1 MELQK
6 LVIKAHRLDM
16 QKKLV
21 KKGYSEKEAADYITM
36 CEKEPITDL
45 LREILEEKKLSED
58 EIEKYFDVVSNPQ
71 NIAVTAVENI
81 IKNNVPQHQRS
92 AVEMVVATTPML
104 IVALSEMQQTLG
116 VEIKRIHF
124 DVKNLVSHNSHSASY
139 GITDLF
145 RIIYHDEGAFTIYID
160 NELYQSSIERYE
172 ILQKNIHE

>member
-71 NIAVTAVENI
+71 NIAVTAVENV
-81 IKNNVPQHQRS
+81 IKNSVPQHQRS
-92 AVEMVVATTPML
+92 AVEMVVATTPMI
-104 IVALSEMQQTLG
+104 IVALSDLQKSLG

-124 DVKNLVSHNSHSASY
+124 DVKNLVSHSASY
-139 GITDLF
+139 GLTDLF
-145 RIIYHDEGAFTIYID
+145 RIIYHEDGAFTIYID

-172 ILQKNIHE
+172 ILQRNIHE